1 MKLSFVSLLRVI
13 NEKQTDLSHST
24 LLFNSKVSNI
34 VNNRIGEIQSQ
45 YYTSL
50 YPYQRQAVTREL
62 INSRHNIETIDGYIE
77 SINLNDPSTEITETR
92 LDRMKYESQVESTK
106 KVGNLLNHIFGNL
119 GSEYNKLTGMRDR
132 LNKAHGKYTELH
144 INNVNAGMEIDKL
157 IEENNRGS
165 LVSDYADPNT
175 EMPSYMDPED

>member
-1 MKLSFVSLLRVI
+1 MKPTVVSLLREI
-13 NEKQTDLSHST
+13 NEKQKDLSHST
-24 LLFNSKVSNI
+24 LVFNSKVSNM

-45 YYTSL
+45 YLTSL
-50 YPYQRQAVTREL
+50 YPHQRQAVREEL
-62 INSRHNIETIDGYIE
+62 IDSRSNIETIDGYIE
-77 SINLNDPSTEITETR
+77 SINLNDPSTEVTETR
-92 LDRMKYESQVESTK
+92 LDRIKYESQVESTK

-144 INNVNAGMEIDKL
+144 IDNVNAGLELDKL
-157 IEENNRGS
+157 TEENNRGS